1 MHQGLA
7 AIAGLGAAALG
18 ERVIRVASTHASARA
33 AFKQSAQLV
42 GSGLPAAIRSSVGS
56 ERIEFDGGGS
66 IRFVSA
72 RGHGVRG
79 LSCDLLLIDES
90 VRLLASDFYLDQVPS
105 LLALQGRAVTVN
117 GT

>member
-18 ERVIRVASTHASARA
+18 ERVIRVASTHASARE
-33 AFKQSAQLV
+33 AFKQSAQLF
-42 GSGLPAAIRSSVGS
+42 GSGMPLTMRSSVGA

-79 LSCDLLLIDES
+79 LSADLLLIDQS
-90 VRLLASDFYLDQVPS
+90 VCLLVPDFYLDHVPS

-117 GT
+117 GN

>member
-1 MHQGLA
+1 MHKELA

-18 ERVIRVASTHASARA
+18 DRVLRVASTHASARE
-33 AFKQSAQLV
+33 AFKRSTRLV
-42 GSGLPAAIRSSVGS
+42 DSGLPVTIRSSAGS

-79 LSCDLLLIDES
+79 LSAELLLIDES
-90 VRLLASDFYLDQVPS
+90 VRLLASNFYHDHVPILLGREGRVVQVS
-105 LLALQGRAVTVN
+105 GV
-117 GT
+117 